1 MVKKYEIT
9 DRIIEYGIYLYIVF
23 MFLSKGEGIRNIL
36 IFGNFGL
43 WLSTLR
49 YRKNLYLLKEPVSI
63 LCWIFL
69 GISFFSVIFSI
80 DPWYSFQALRSEPL
94 KFALLFPVI
103 ATVMSDTVRLKRVIH
118 VFFFAALVITS
129 IGFYSYLAHNIE
141 VLRPD
146 IPLMDTG
153 MTGHGK
159 FARYLLTLLPF
170 AFILYL
176 VWDKKP
182 ILKLMLTFSFIFFI
196 LSIILSTSR
205 EGYLALFAI
214 VIIWAMFLS
223 RIKGYNL
230 KKILSIILVI
240 TIIIGTVS
248 YFSFPDVKKRMSRLP
263 GELRT
268 VNERTEVWVP
278 ALYAIRQ
285 KPFFG
290 WGYGKRIFRLDEP
303 YKETP
308 FKKGPERDA
317 HNIFLSILFSQ
328 GITGLLPFMFL
339 LLFAMKYFWRAAFTL
354 TGMKSYILMACLSIL
369 VGNYFI
375 IGMLANLKLK
385 HLAIVLGMGMAAQ
398 GTDENSDT

>member
-1 MVKKYEIT
+1 
-9 DRIIEYGIYLYIVF
+9 
-23 MFLSKGEGIRNIL
+23 
-36 IFGNFGL
+36 
-43 WLSTLR
+43 
-49 YRKNLYLLKEPVSI
+49 
-63 LCWIFL
+63 
-69 GISFFSVIFSI
+69 
-80 DPWYSFQALRSEPL
+80 
-94 KFALLFPVI
+94 
-103 ATVMSDTVRLKRVIH
+103 MSDTVRLKRVIH
-118 VFFFAALVITS
+118 VFFFAALLITS
-129 IGFYSYLAHNIE
+129 IGFYSYLAHDIE

-182 ILKLMLTFSFIFFI
+182 VLKLMLTFSFIFFI
-196 LSIILSTSR
+196 LSLILSTSR
-205 EGYLALFAI
+205 EGYLAFLAI
-214 VIIWAMFLS
+214 VFIWVIFLS

-230 KKILSIILVI
+230 KKILSIIVII
-240 TIIIGTVS
+240 TIIIGAVS
-248 YFSFPDVKKRMSRLP
+248 YVSFPDVKKRMSRSLS
-263 GELRT
+263 ELRT

-278 ALYAIRQ
+278 ALHAIRQ

-308 FKKGPERDA
+308 FKKGPERDP

-385 HLAIVLGMGMAAQ
+385 HLAIVLGLGMAAQ